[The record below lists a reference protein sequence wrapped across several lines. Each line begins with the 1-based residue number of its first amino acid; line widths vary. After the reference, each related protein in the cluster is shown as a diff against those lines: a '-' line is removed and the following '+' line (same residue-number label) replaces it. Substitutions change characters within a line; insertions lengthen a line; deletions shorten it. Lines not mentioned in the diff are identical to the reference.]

1 MARPIVYNWIAADA
15 QAVCLTQTLAAAG
28 SLTINGTLSTGAAVN
43 ITGLSSQ
50 PPAVAVFD
58 KLSRF
63 VSIASANNLSAVN
76 FTVTGT
82 YNGATVSQTIAGPNG
97 PAVVTTQLFQTVTSV
112 TSSAAAAAVRVGT
125 GQTGSTQWF
134 SFNTYATGQPSTT
147 VQVDVTG
154 TITYTFEI
162 TMDDVNIIPE
172 ANISTFAPVGGM
184 TNATTDSLASV
195 ENSYAYGRI
204 RVSASTGAATLRAQI
219 IQQGVV

>member
-63 VSIASANNLSAVN
+63 VSIASANNLSLVN

-82 YNGATVSQTIAGPNG
+82 YNGSTVSETIAGPNG

-125 GQTGSTQWF
+125 GQTGYTQWF
-134 SFNTYATGQPSTT
+134 SFNTYATGQPNTT
-147 VQVDVTG
+147 IQVDVTG
-154 TITYTFEI
+154 VITYSFEI
-162 TMDDVNIIPE
+162 TLDDVNTVPE
-172 ANISTFAPVGGM
+172 ASINAYTPIVAM
-184 TNATTDSLASV
+184 TNATADALANTQYSY
-195 ENSYAYGRI
+195 SYARI
-204 RVSASTGAATLRAQI
+204 YVSASTGAATLKAQI